1 MIIDKIENLKNYVGV
16 NRHFSKVIE
25 FLEANDLG
33 TLENGKHEID
43 GPDCFVNIMDT
54 KGKTKE
60 EAVMETHRRMLDI
73 QIPLDADE
81 TYGYTPTAD
90 LPEAEYN
97 EAKDVTKYPG
107 VQGESFITSGNDGCL
122 LARRRTP
129 ALHRNGREYPQGCDK
144 DCCRLTRSGSAY
156 RTDFLHKRNLTS

>member
-16 NRHFSKVIE
+16 NRHFSQVIE
-25 FLEANDLG
+25 FLEIHDLG

-107 VQGESFITSGNDGCL
+107 VQGESFITCHPGMMAVFLPEDGHQPCIGT
-122 LARRRTP
+122 AE
-129 ALHRNGREYPQGCDK
+129 NI
-144 DCCRLTRSGSAY
+144 
-156 RTDFLHKRNLTS
+156 HKAVIKIAVG

>member
-25 FLEANDLG
+25 FLEANDLNA
-33 TLENGKHEID
+33 LENGKHEID

-90 LPEAEYN
+90 LPKAEYN

-107 VQGESFITSGNDGCL
+107 VQGESFITCHPGMMAVFLPEDGHQPCIGT
-122 LARRRTP
+122 AE
-129 ALHRNGREYPQGCDK
+129 NI
-144 DCCRLTRSGSAY
+144 
-156 RTDFLHKRNLTS
+156 HKAVIKIAVG

>member
-25 FLEANDLG
+25 FLETNDLG

-107 VQGESFITSGNDGCL
+107 VQGESFITCHPGMMAVFLPEDGHQPCIGT
-122 LARRRTP
+122 AE
-129 ALHRNGREYPQGCDK
+129 NI
-144 DCCRLTRSGSAY
+144 
-156 RTDFLHKRNLTS
+156 HKAVIKIAVG

>member
-25 FLEANDLG
+25 FLEANDLNA
-33 TLENGKHEID
+33 LENGKHEID

-107 VQGESFITSGNDGCL
+107 VQGESFITFHPGMMAVFLPEDGHQPCIGT
-122 LARRRTP
+122 AE
-129 ALHRNGREYPQGCDK
+129 NI
-144 DCCRLTRSGSAY
+144 
-156 RTDFLHKRNLTS
+156 HKAVIKIAVG

>member
-25 FLEANDLG
+25 FIEANDLG

-107 VQGESFITSGNDGCL
+107 VQGESFITCHPGMMAVFLPEDGHQPCIGT
-122 LARRRTP
+122 AE
-129 ALHRNGREYPQGCDK
+129 NI
-144 DCCRLTRSGSAY
+144 
-156 RTDFLHKRNLTS
+156 HKAVIKIAVG

>member
-16 NRHFSKVIE
+16 NRHVSKVIE
-25 FLEANDLG
+25 FLEANDLNA
-33 TLENGKHEID
+33 LENGKHEID

-107 VQGESFITSGNDGCL
+107 VQGESFITCHPGMMAVFLPEDGHQPCIGT
-122 LARRRTP
+122 AE
-129 ALHRNGREYPQGCDK
+129 NI
-144 DCCRLTRSGSAY
+144 
-156 RTDFLHKRNLTS
+156 HKAVIKIAVG

>member
-25 FLEANDLG
+25 FLETNDLG
-33 TLENGKHEID
+33 MLENGKHEID

-107 VQGESFITSGNDGCL
+107 VQGESFITCHPGMMAVFLPEDGHQPCIGT
-122 LARRRTP
+122 AE
-129 ALHRNGREYPQGCDK
+129 NI
-144 DCCRLTRSGSAY
+144 
-156 RTDFLHKRNLTS
+156 HKAVIKIAVG

>member
-25 FLEANDLG
+25 FLKANDLNA
-33 TLENGKHEID
+33 LENGKHEID

-81 TYGYTPTAD
+81 TYGFTPTAD

-107 VQGESFITSGNDGCL
+107 VQGESFITCHPGMMAVFLPEDGHQPCIGT
-122 LARRRTP
+122 AE
-129 ALHRNGREYPQGCDK
+129 NI
-144 DCCRLTRSGSAY
+144 
-156 RTDFLHKRNLTS
+156 HKAVIKIAVG

>member
-25 FLEANDLG
+25 FLEANDLNA
-33 TLENGKHEID
+33 LENGKHEID

-73 QIPLDADE
+73 QIPLDTDE

-107 VQGESFITSGNDGCL
+107 VQGESFITCHPGMMAVFLPEDGHQPCIGT
-122 LARRRTP
+122 AE
-129 ALHRNGREYPQGCDK
+129 NI
-144 DCCRLTRSGSAY
+144 
-156 RTDFLHKRNLTS
+156 HKAVIKIAVG

>member
-25 FLEANDLG
+25 FLEANDLNA
-33 TLENGKHEID
+33 LENGKHEID

-81 TYGYTPTAD
+81 TYGYPPTAD
-90 LPEAEYN
+90 LPETEYN

-107 VQGESFITSGNDGCL
+107 VQGESFITCHPGMMAVFLPEDGHQPCIGT
-122 LARRRTP
+122 AE
-129 ALHRNGREYPQGCDK
+129 NI
-144 DCCRLTRSGSAY
+144 
-156 RTDFLHKRNLTS
+156 HKAVIKIAVG

>member
-25 FLEANDLG
+25 FLEANDFNA
-33 TLENGKHEID
+33 LENGKHEID

-107 VQGESFITSGNDGCL
+107 VQGESFITCHPGMMAVFLPEDGHQPCIGT
-122 LARRRTP
+122 AE
-129 ALHRNGREYPQGCDK
+129 NI
-144 DCCRLTRSGSAY
+144 
-156 RTDFLHKRNLTS
+156 HKAVIKIAVG

>member
-107 VQGESFITSGNDGCL
+107 VQGESFITCHPGMMAVFLPEDGHQPCIGT
-122 LARRRTP
+122 AE
-129 ALHRNGREYPQGCDK
+129 NI
-144 DCCRLTRSGSAY
+144 
-156 RTDFLHKRNLTS
+156 HKAVIKIAVG

>member
-25 FLEANDLG
+25 FLEANDLNA
-33 TLENGKHEID
+33 LENGKHEID

-60 EAVMETHRRMLDI
+60 GAVMETHRRMLDI

-107 VQGESFITSGNDGCL
+107 VQGESFITCHPGMMAVFLPEDGHQPCIGT
-122 LARRRTP
+122 AE
-129 ALHRNGREYPQGCDK
+129 NI
-144 DCCRLTRSGSAY
+144 
-156 RTDFLHKRNLTS
+156 HKAVIKIAVG

>member
-25 FLEANDLG
+25 FLKANDLNA
-33 TLENGKHEID
+33 LENGKHEIY

-81 TYGYTPTAD
+81 TYGFTPTAD

-107 VQGESFITSGNDGCL
+107 VQGESFITCHPGMMAVFLPEDGHQPCIGT
-122 LARRRTP
+122 AE
-129 ALHRNGREYPQGCDK
+129 NI
-144 DCCRLTRSGSAY
+144 
-156 RTDFLHKRNLTS
+156 HKAVIKIAVG

>member
-25 FLEANDLG
+25 FLETNDLG
-33 TLENGKHEID
+33 TPENGKHEID

-73 QIPLDADE
+73 QIPLDVDE

-107 VQGESFITSGNDGCL
+107 VQGESFITCHPGMMAVFLPEDGHQPCIGT
-122 LARRRTP
+122 AE
-129 ALHRNGREYPQGCDK
+129 NI
-144 DCCRLTRSGSAY
+144 
-156 RTDFLHKRNLTS
+156 HKAVIKIAVG

>member
-25 FLEANDLG
+25 FLEANDLNA
-33 TLENGKHEID
+33 LENGKHEID
-43 GPDCFVNIMDT
+43 GADCFVNIMDT

-81 TYGYTPTAD
+81 TYGFTPTAD

-107 VQGESFITSGNDGCL
+107 VQGESFITCHPGMMAVFLPEDGHQPCIGT
-122 LARRRTP
+122 AE
-129 ALHRNGREYPQGCDK
+129 NI
-144 DCCRLTRSGSAY
+144 
-156 RTDFLHKRNLTS
+156 HKAVIKIAVG

>member
-16 NRHFSKVIE
+16 NRYFSKVVE
-25 FLEANDLG
+25 FLEANELNS
-33 TLENGKHEID
+33 LENGKHEID
-43 GPDCFVNIMDT
+43 GADCFVNIMDT

-73 QIPLDADE
+73 QIPLNADE

-97 EAKDVTKYPG
+97 ETKDVTKYPG
-107 VQGESFITSGNDGCL
+107 VQGESFVTCHPGMMAIFLPEDGHQPCIGT
-122 LARRRTP
+122 A
-129 ALHRNGREYPQGCDK
+129 E
-144 DCCRLTRSGSAY
+144 SI
-156 RTDFLHKRNLTS
+156 HKAVIKIAVG

>member
-16 NRHFSKVIE
+16 NRYFSKVVE
-25 FLEANDLG
+25 FLEANDLNS
-33 TLENGKHEID
+33 LENGKHEID
-43 GPDCFVNIMDT
+43 GADCFVNIMDT

-73 QIPLDADE
+73 QIPLNADE

-97 EAKDVTKYPG
+97 ETKDVTKYPG
-107 VQGESFITSGNDGCL
+107 VQGESFVTCHPGMMAIFLPEDGHQPCIGT
-122 LARRRTP
+122 A
-129 ALHRNGREYPQGCDK
+129 E
-144 DCCRLTRSGSAY
+144 SI
-156 RTDFLHKRNLTS
+156 HKAVIKIAVG

>member
-25 FLEANDLG
+25 FLEANDLNA
-33 TLENGKHEID
+33 LENGKHEID
-43 GPDCFVNIMDT
+43 GPDCFAHIMDT
-54 KGKTKE
+54 KGQTKE
-60 EAVMETHRRMLDI
+60 KAVMETHRRMLDI

-107 VQGESFITSGNDGCL
+107 VQGESFITCHPGMMAVFLPEDGHQPCIGT
-122 LARRRTP
+122 AE
-129 ALHRNGREYPQGCDK
+129 NI
-144 DCCRLTRSGSAY
+144 
-156 RTDFLHKRNLTS
+156 HKAVIKIAVG

>member
-25 FLEANDLG
+25 FLEANDLNA
-33 TLENGKHEID
+33 LENGKHEID

-54 KGKTKE
+54 KGKTRE

-107 VQGESFITSGNDGCL
+107 VQGESFITCHPGMMAVFLPEDGHQPCIGT
-122 LARRRTP
+122 AE
-129 ALHRNGREYPQGCDK
+129 NI
-144 DCCRLTRSGSAY
+144 
-156 RTDFLHKRNLTS
+156 HKAVIKIAVG

>member
-25 FLEANDLG
+25 FIEANDLNA
-33 TLENGKHEID
+33 LENGKHEID

-73 QIPLDADE
+73 QIPLDTDE

-107 VQGESFITSGNDGCL
+107 VQGESFITCHPGMMAVFLPEDGHQPCIGT
-122 LARRRTP
+122 AE
-129 ALHRNGREYPQGCDK
+129 NI
-144 DCCRLTRSGSAY
+144 
-156 RTDFLHKRNLTS
+156 HKAVIKIAVG

>member
-25 FLEANDLG
+25 FLEANDLNA
-33 TLENGKHEID
+33 LENGKHEID

-81 TYGYTPTAD
+81 TYGFTPTAD

-107 VQGESFITSGNDGCL
+107 VQGESFITCHPGMMAVFLPEDGHQPCIGT
-122 LARRRTP
+122 AE
-129 ALHRNGREYPQGCDK
+129 NI
-144 DCCRLTRSGSAY
+144 
-156 RTDFLHKRNLTS
+156 HKAVIKIAVG

>member
-107 VQGESFITSGNDGCL
+107 VEGESFITCHPGMMAVFLPEDGHQPCIGT
-122 LARRRTP
+122 AE
-129 ALHRNGREYPQGCDK
+129 NI
-144 DCCRLTRSGSAY
+144 
-156 RTDFLHKRNLTS
+156 HKAVIKIAVG

>member
-25 FLEANDLG
+25 FIEANDLNA
-33 TLENGKHEID
+33 LENGKHEID

-107 VQGESFITSGNDGCL
+107 VQGESFITCHPGMMAVFLPEDGHQPCIGT
-122 LARRRTP
+122 AE
-129 ALHRNGREYPQGCDK
+129 NI
-144 DCCRLTRSGSAY
+144 
-156 RTDFLHKRNLTS
+156 HKAVIKIAVG

>member
-16 NRHFSKVIE
+16 NRHCSKVIE
-25 FLEANDLG
+25 FLEANDLNA
-33 TLENGKHEID
+33 LENGKHEID

-90 LPEAEYN
+90 LPKAEYN

-107 VQGESFITSGNDGCL
+107 VQGESFITCHPGMMAVFLPEDGHQPCIGT
-122 LARRRTP
+122 AE
-129 ALHRNGREYPQGCDK
+129 NI
-144 DCCRLTRSGSAY
+144 
-156 RTDFLHKRNLTS
+156 HKAVIKIAVG